1 MLKENEKI
9 VLTGN
14 FESSKTNLRR
24 MNINLEQ
31 RPVIELIKKI
41 CKRRAKQSLIPGH
54 VVELVDTPS

>member
-41 CKRRAKQSLIPGH
+41 CKRRAKQS
-54 VVELVDTPS
+54 